1 MAKLYPDVVKFIVE
15 TRNNQNVTFEKLAE
29 MLDEKFGIRVT
40 ATTVR
45 NRYVQHRYDHIA
57 DKIQQA
63 EGK

>member
-1 MAKLYPDVVKFIVE
+1 MAKLHPDAVKFIVE
-15 TRNNQNVTFEKLAE
+15 TRNSQNVTFYQLAE
-29 MLDEKFGIRVT
+29 MLDEKFGIKVT